1 MAKRVSST
9 GIGIFVVGG
18 LALIITAMVLLSSGR
33 LFRKEH
39 KFVCFFKGSLNGLK
53 VGAPVKVRGVQIGS
67 VVQILL
73 RLPPSD
79 GTLKQTALITSLPV
93 MIDVDESQLKRQGGG
108 GQALQPAE
116 LQTLINSG
124 LRAQLSTES
133 LLTGLLYVDLDL
145 HPGTPLNLALVPGTG
160 KYPEIPTIPT
170 DLEQVQETAMRA
182 LAKLDKVD
190 FEALIKSITGAA
202 SSADRLLSSPDLK
215 AAVFSLKE
223 TAVHLNE
230 AVIEIKQ
237 QVAMFDDR
245 TDPLI
250 ASMKKTSDDAD
261 ATVLQA
267 KATMADLQ
275 GAITPD
281 SALRYRLD
289 TTLDNMSE
297 ASSAIRQLAD
307 YLNRNPSALVR
318 GRYVPE
324 NHR

>member
-18 LALIITAMVLLSSGR
+18 LALIITSIVLLSSGR
-33 LFRKEH
+33 MFRQEH
-39 KFVCFFKGSLNGLK
+39 KYVCFFSGSLNGLK
-53 VGAPVKVRGVQIGS
+53 IGAPVKVRGVEIGS

-73 RLPPSD
+73 RLPPGY
-79 GTLKQTALITSLPV
+79 GTLKQTSLIAALPV
-93 MIDVDESQLKRQGGG
+93 VIDIDESQLKRQGGT
-108 GQALQPAE
+108 GQALEPAE
-116 LQTLINSG
+116 LQALINSG

-145 HPGTPLNLALVPGTG
+145 HPGTPVSLVMVPGTG
-160 KYPEIPTIPT
+160 RYPEIPTVPT
-170 DLEQVQETAMRA
+170 DLERVQETAMRA

-190 FEALIKSITGAA
+190 FEALVQGITSAA
-202 SSADRLLSSPDLK
+202 NSADRLLSSSDLK

-230 AVIEIKQ
+230 AVIEVKQ
-237 QVAMFDDR
+237 QIATFDTK

-261 ATVLQA
+261 ATVLQV
-267 KATMADLQ
+267 KATMANLQ
-275 GAITPD
+275 GAVAPD
-281 SALRYRLD
+281 STLRYRLD

-324 NHR
+324 SH